1 MPDPTDVMVKTVQTV
16 PSFCLPALPY
26 QPTNPKS
33 YNPAIGVIGCGGITT
48 HHLRAY
54 VAAGYRVTALCDVVQ
69 EAAERRRDEFYP
81 EAAVFTDYREMLEK
95 TSRWS
100 TSPLIPRFAG
110 RSLPRAW
117 KQANMC

>member
-1 MPDPTDVMVKTVQTV
+1 MPDPTDVMVKPAQTV

-33 YNPAIGVIGCGGITT
+33 YHPAMLYPTDVMAKPPQTLPSFCLPALPYQPTNPKSYHPAIGVIGCGGITT

-54 VAAGYRVTALCDVVQ
+54 VAAGYRVTALCDVVL

-81 EAAVFTDYREMLEK
+81 E
-95 TSRWS
+95 
-100 TSPLIPRFAG
+100 
-110 RSLPRAW
+110 
-117 KQANMC
+117 